1 MKLQKTFLIA
11 AIFST
16 ALGFAGE
23 IDYSS
28 APLSSYP
35 TDIRPPTVDQMEKS
49 IPGMDVARSISY
61 QTPVRSQG
69 RRGTCSIF
77 SALGLLENRLR
88 QRHGLGEEL
97 DLSEQ
102 YLEYLSV
109 RGKTTDG
116 SNSWTNFNNISRHG
130 VPYEKT
136 LVYDTR
142 DWTKD
147 TYLGEERCGHLDA
160 ETTRY
165 KSCLLVQRDPQTL
178 YKSDE
183 ELLNESSDLFDPEFV
198 TARKEA
204 SQLRNQYMR
213 FQGYNYRVG
222 SSSVIKQYLR
232 SGYSLTMGMPI
243 YYGAW
248 NHGAG
253 TALGIEMNRDYW
265 AKGQVGYPERG
276 SVDREKSNE
285 SPAGHSVVIVGYDDN
300 KVVEVEMKMTDG
312 TMKTFTYK
320 GVYYFKNSW
329 GTSSFGKDFE
339 IDGVKY
345 PGYGMVTQKYAHE
358 HGTFYHLPL

>member
-1 MKLQKTFLIA
+1 MFTKSLL
-11 AIFST
+11 
-16 ALGFAGE
+16 ALLLSFGVFAQGSV
-23 IDYSS
+23 DYSQ

-35 TDIRPPTVDQMEKS
+35 SDFRPPVVDSEEKS
-49 IPGMDVARSISY
+49 LPGMDVARSISY

-88 QRHGLGEEL
+88 QRHGLGEDL

-116 SNSWTNFNNISRHG
+116 SNSWTNFNNLARYG

-142 DWTKD
+142 DWTKE
-147 TYLGEERCGHLDA
+147 TYLGQERCGYLDS
-160 ETTRY
+160 ESNSY
-165 KSCLLVQRDPQTL
+165 KSCLIIQRDPQQLERT
-178 YKSDE
+178 DV
-183 ELLNESSDLFDPEFV
+183 ELLNESSTFFDPEFV
-198 TARKEA
+198 TARNEA
-204 SQLRNQYMR
+204 TQFKNQYLR
-213 FQGYNYRVG
+213 FQSYSYYVG
-222 SSSVIKQYLR
+222 NSSRIKSFLR

-253 TALGIEMNRDYW
+253 IEQGIEVNREYW
-265 AKGQVGYPERG
+265 AQGLVGHPERG
-276 SVDREKSNE
+276 SVDRENSPKA
-285 SPAGHSVVIVGYDDN
+285 PAGHSVVIVGYDN
-300 KVVEVEMKMTDG
+300 NRVVEVEMKMTDG

-329 GTSSFGKDFE
+329 GTTSFGKDFM
-339 IDGVKY
+339 IDEVNY
-345 PGYGMVTQKYAHE
+345 PGYGMITQKYAHE
-358 HGTFYHLPL
+358 FGTFYHLPL

>member
-1 MKLQKTFLIA
+1 MKFQKTLFLA
-11 AIFST
+11 AIFSS
-16 ALGFAGE
+16 ALGLAGE

-35 TDIRPPTVDQMEKS
+35 TDIRPPVVDAMEKS
-49 IPGMDVARSISY
+49 IPEMDVARSITY

-88 QRHGLGEEL
+88 QLHGFGEDL

-116 SNSWTNFNNISRHG
+116 SNSWTNFNNISRYG

-136 LVYDTR
+136 LEYDTR
-142 DWTKD
+142 DWTKE
-147 TYLGEERCGHLDA
+147 TYLGEERCGHLDS
-160 ETTRY
+160 ESNRY
-165 KSCLLVQRDPQTL
+165 KSCLLVQRDPETL
-178 YKSDE
+178 FKTDE
-183 ELLNESSDLFDPEFV
+183 VLLNESSEYFDPDFV
-198 TARKEA
+198 TARSEA
-204 SQLRNQYMR
+204 SKFKREFLT
-213 FQGYNYRVG
+213 FQNHSYYVG
-222 SSSVIKQYLR
+222 NSSRIKQFLR

-276 SVDREKSNE
+276 SVDREKSTE

-300 KVVEVEMKMTDG
+300 RVVEVEMKMTDG

-329 GTSSFGKDFE
+329 GTTSFGKDFE
-339 IDGVKY
+339 INEVKY